1 MRLRDRLSIFLGF
14 SRQCL
19 PFIQGGDYRGDLN
32 GVYSRLPR
40 NESLNTFCSN
50 PSSNLLRSCSSGDEY
65 QTNNSSSSSTSST
78 KRKLSSRRLFNGIT
92 RAARPSSRREQLLLV
107 VVFICILQMAWMR
120 QAQSKSLL
128 VWVRDSL
135 DRPEPGQ
142 PPVRTAYLPATEVLP
157 SSLDPCAQ
165 ALGIKKVALMFL
177 TTGDLYHEQTWRLWF
192 KSAVNVIPAQS
203 MATSLCHAE
212 GASAKL
218 MEATAACRPGP
229 NANQTNNI
237 IAQQHIFS
245 VYIHAPPSFRG
256 YDFESL
262 WAGKLVRHRV
272 KTSWGAHTLVEATRH
287 LLWEA
292 FRDPLNTR
300 FLLLSESDIPL
311 YDPLTLWQQLQSE
324 TKSRLD
330 TCKHQETS
338 PWRWDPRMETANLRF
353 HHWRKSPQWMTMT
366 RDHVELVLADKE
378 VYRKFERHCWSSWDD
393 KHGRWHRDCFSDEH
407 YFATLLAAE
416 GRDDEGVCAA
426 RGVSYT
432 EWEGNS
438 AHPKEFG
445 PQVIDVELFRRA
457 RAAPLS
463 ATHQPTTACDWMAAQ
478 QAALALFVS
487 KDQAL
492 GAQSVDL
499 CGRMWRHPP
508 TFKARLPET
517 CFLTARKFPYQS
529 RNRVRTVFLQCGNGI
544 ELLRQEVCMAEGGQR
559 CDSVWGKVKGL
570 FSRDPC

>member
-1 MRLRDRLSIFLGF
+1 M
-14 SRQCL
+14 Q
-19 PFIQGGDYRGDLN
+19 
-32 GVYSRLPR
+32 YSRLRR
-40 NESLNTFCSN
+40 NESTNKLRRN
-50 PSSNLLRSCSSGDEY
+50 PSSGLLRSSGSSSDEY
-65 QTNNSSSSSTSST
+65 QNGNSSSTSSL
-78 KRKLSSRRLFNGIT
+78 KRKISPRRVINGI
-92 RAARPSSRREQLLLV
+92 RAARPASRRELLLLV
-107 VVFICILQMAWMR
+107 VVFICFLQMAWMR
-120 QAQSKSLL
+120 QAQSNSLL
-128 VWVRDSL
+128 VWVRDNF
-135 DRPEPGQ
+135 DKPDPGQ
-142 PPVRTAYLPATEVLP
+142 PPALHAYLPATEVLK
-157 SSLDPCAQ
+157 SSPDQCAQ
-165 ALGIKKVALMFL
+165 ALGINKVALMFL

-192 KSAVNVIPAQS
+192 KSAADVIPAQS
-203 MATSLCHAE
+203 MATSICQAE
-212 GASAKL
+212 GASARL
-218 MEATAACRPGP
+218 MDATAACRPGP

-237 IAQQHIFS
+237 IAQQHI
-245 VYIHAPPSFRG
+245 VQ
-256 YDFESL
+256 
-262 WAGKLVRHRV
+262 HRV
-272 KTSWGAHTLVEATRH
+272 KASWGSHTLVEATRH

-292 FRDPLNTR
+292 FKDPLNTR

-353 HHWRKSPQWMTMT
+353 HHWRKSPQWMSMT
-366 RDHVELVLADKE
+366 RDHVSLVLADEE

-432 EWEGNS
+432 EWEGNA

-445 PQVIDVELFRRA
+445 PHVVDAELFKRA
-457 RAAPLS
+457 RSAPLS
-463 ATHQPTTACDWMAAQ
+463 AMHEPTAPCDWAAAQ
-478 QAALALFVS
+478 QAALSLYVS

-499 CGRMWRHPP
+499 CGRMWRDPP
-508 TFKARLPET
+508 SFKAKMPET
-517 CFLTARKFPYQS
+517 CFLTARKFPYTS
-529 RNRVRTVFLQCGNGI
+529 RNRVQSVFLQCGNGVG
-544 ELLRQEVCMAEGGQR
+544 LLREDVCLAEGGTR
-559 CDSVWGKVKGL
+559 CGTVWGRVKGL